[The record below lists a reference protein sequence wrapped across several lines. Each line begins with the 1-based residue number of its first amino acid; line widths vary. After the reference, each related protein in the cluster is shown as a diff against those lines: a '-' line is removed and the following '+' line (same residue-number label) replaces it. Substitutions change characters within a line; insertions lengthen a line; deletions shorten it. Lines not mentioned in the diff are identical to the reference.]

1 MKYFLFVLYAL
12 AAVSLGWFAVH
23 YIQKPDR
30 KQKSIPSSADSAFKT
45 TKTKSTPL
53 FSDTL
58 TLVASGDI
66 TMGTDFPSPKYLPPD
81 SGKHLFEGVK
91 DFFKKGDIVFGNMEC
106 VLQNGG
112 TYLSSK
118 PCIPLESC
126 YLFHCPTYYVNNIVN
141 AGYNLLSIANNHAN
155 DYGQEGRLST
165 KSVLEKTNIQFAGII
180 EKPYAIFEK
189 KGLKIGFAAFAPNV
203 GIMHLNNYPEN
214 IKLIKKLDSLCDIV
228 IVSFHGGAEGEEYEH
243 VPFKEEFFLGH
254 SRGDVH
260 KFAHTMIDAGADIL
274 LGHSPHVPRAL
285 EVYKNRFI
293 VYSLG
298 NFCTPTRINLMGAG
312 GFAPIIELKVN
323 KKGEF
328 IKGKIIPI
336 YQKKMQGPRYDS
348 LQKAIKRVKKL
359 TEEDFPNGVIQI
371 DNEGNITFKPPK
383 SLE

>member
-1 MKYFLFVLYAL
+1 MKYILGTLYLLALASLFLFIFTY
-12 AAVSLGWFAVH
+12 F
-23 YIQKPDR
+23 
-30 KQKSIPSSADSAFKT
+30 QKSTGKNNVVTKESILK
-45 TKTKSTPL
+45 KTKKIPVQSFP
-53 FSDTL
+53 SNTL
-58 TLVASGDI
+58 TLIASGDI
-66 TMGTDFPSPKYLPPD
+66 TMGTDFPSDKYLPPD

-91 DFFKKGDIVFGNMEC
+91 SFLKKGDIVFGNMEC

-118 PCIPLESC
+118 PCNPLESC
-126 YLFHCPTYYVNNIVN
+126 YLFHCPTFYVKNIIE
-141 AGYNLLSIANNHAN
+141 AGYTLLSIANNHAN

-165 KSVLEKTNIQFAGII
+165 KSVLEKTDIQFAGII
-180 EKPYAIFEK
+180 EKPYAVFEK
-189 KGLKIGFAAFAPNV
+189 NGFKIGFAAFSPNTGV
-203 GIMHLNNYPEN
+203 IHLNNYSEN
-214 IKLIKKLDSLCDIV
+214 IKLVKKLDSLCDIV
-228 IVSFHGGAEGEEYEH
+228 IVSFHAGAEGEEYEH

-260 KFAHTMIDAGADIL
+260 KFAHQMIDAGADVL

-328 IKGKIIPI
+328 LSGKIIPVC
-336 YQKKMQGPRYDS
+336 QKKMEGPRYDT
-348 LQKAIKRVKKL
+348 LQRAIKRIKKL
-359 TEEDFPNGVIQI
+359 TEEDFPN
-371 DNEGNITFKPPK
+371 
-383 SLE
+383 SLIEIGTDGSISYKKTHS